1 MTFLSVELNWC
12 FIFKVPEFISR
23 LKCIGDA
30 LKTVSL
36 HWKEFWQ
43 QSHFMAVSMLMILV
57 LIYGLI
63 YYGLD
68 KLIFEKMKKMVLKIQ
83 ITYPNFLPDN
93 LRLTFHSLHA
103 IFINGH
109 WKEYQKLEPEM
120 RILYRTIQ
128 ICNKFSL
135 V

>member
-1 MTFLSVELNWC
+1 MSSSEN
-12 FIFKVPEFISR
+12 
-23 LKCIGDA
+23 A

-43 QSHFMAVSMLMILV
+43 QGHLMAVSMLMILV

-68 KLIFEKMKKMVLKIQ
+68 KLIKKVLKIQ
-83 ITYPNFLPDN
+83 ITYLNFCYIICL
-93 LRLTFHSLHA
+93 LTFHSLHA

-109 WKEYQKLEPEM
+109 WKEYQKLELEI

-128 ICNKFSL
+128 ICSKFSL